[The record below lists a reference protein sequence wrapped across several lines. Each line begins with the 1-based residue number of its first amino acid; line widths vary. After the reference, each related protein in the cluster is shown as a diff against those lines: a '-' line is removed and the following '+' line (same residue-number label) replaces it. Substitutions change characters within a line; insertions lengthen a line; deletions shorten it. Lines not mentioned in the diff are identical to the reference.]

1 MTARMNTNEYEIV
14 DDSFIPSG
22 NERHDAIVIEIMLSN
37 KGITREG
44 TQKCFSV
51 HRDSKEKS
59 HVATVIDVIFKGDTM
74 PNMTKSPNN
83 QMRALRVDE
92 AGMQHRA
99 KQLKKEH
106 RAGNLRILSVDR
118 VQEGSEDGKMHYLII
133 IFHQDRMQEQ
143 RRLDPVMFYIFGI
156 ITDPDEPIIF
166 TQKANRDAIY
176 NYITAPKK

>member
-1 MTARMNTNEYEIV
+1 MTARMNTNEYEII

-22 NERHDAIVIEIMLSN
+22 NEKHDAIVIEIILSN

-44 TQKCFSV
+44 TKKCFSV

-59 HVATVIDVIFKGDTM
+59 HIATIIDTIYEGQNM
-74 PNMTKSPNN
+74 PDGTKCPNN
-83 QMRALRVDE
+83 QLRCLRIEE
-92 AGMQHRA
+92 AGMQNRA
-99 KQLKKEH
+99 KQLKKDY

-118 VQEGSEDGKMHYLII
+118 VQQGSEDDKMHYLII
-133 IFHQDRMQEQ
+133 IFYQDKMQEE